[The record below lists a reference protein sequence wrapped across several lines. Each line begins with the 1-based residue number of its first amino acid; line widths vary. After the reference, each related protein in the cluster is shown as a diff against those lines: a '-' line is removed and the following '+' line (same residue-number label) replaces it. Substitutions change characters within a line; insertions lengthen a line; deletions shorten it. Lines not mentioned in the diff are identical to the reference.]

1 MTSSDGRSRDLVS
14 TIPGAGWDFGL
25 YRHPYHEI
33 ERPFGPRF
41 TVYNRRLMAC
51 QFDEI
56 DTEEG
61 YWLLRQK
68 ALRPLRA
75 LIPTCLLLRPRSTG
89 NWMINHI
96 FAPVLVTRET
106 GCMEQSDVINVAV

>member
-1 MTSSDGRSRDLVS
+1 MPVGALVTNAEFNIEGGPTAVTWTNASKDG
-14 TIPGAGWDFGL
+14 DFGL

-33 ERPFGPRF
+33 ERPFGPRY

-68 ALRPLRA
+68 AA
-75 LIPTCLLLRPRSTG
+75 
-89 NWMINHI
+89 
-96 FAPVLVTRET
+96 
-106 GCMEQSDVINVAV
+106 